1 MKFRKSSLTAIV
13 GCMVFVS
20 SASAGGVNWVENI
33 CEVKPDGSIHTV
45 RLSSLTG
52 GMYFKYY
59 FKNVALQHT
68 FVFTDPAPA
77 HGPRTFALNPGTYT
91 FKFAEVAGNLP
102 QVTWPHTIVLRP
114 YTLRPGQGTGCILNV
129 PVTGVGRKSE
139 RVPTTPLPQ

>member
-1 MKFRKSSLTAIV
+1 MKFRKSSLAAIV
-13 GCMVFVS
+13 GCMVFVG
-20 SASAGGVNWVENI
+20 SASADVSAVVNI

-52 GMYFKYY
+52 GMYYKYY

-68 FVFTDPAPA
+68 FVFTDSAYA
-77 HGPRTFALNPGTYT
+77 QGPRTFALNPGTYT
-91 FKFAEVAGNLP
+91 FKFSATVGNTPP

-114 YTLRPGQGTGCILNV
+114 YTLRPGQGTGCVLNV
-129 PVTGVGRKSE
+129 PVTDVGSKAE